1 MRAQVFE
8 LFYNFLV
15 DSEAQQGASLYTLQG
30 LLDSAANVS
39 LLLLNGDVSYAR
51 HAPADPDLS
60 WMYNLTLFTMPN
72 GPLIQ
77 VKSWG
82 TGLPDS
88 RLKL

>member
-51 HAPADPDLS
+51 HAPTDPAVS
-60 WMYNLTLFTMPN
+60 
-72 GPLIQ
+72 
-77 VKSWG
+77 
-82 TGLPDS
+82 
-88 RLKL
+88 